1 MKRNAIIILIVFAAF
16 LIADSFNGGS
26 SSGSGAMTQITK
38 TVLGSPAANF
48 TFSGIPAT
56 SNNLLITLDAA
67 SAGAVNNE
75 SVYIQF
81 NADTGANYNFQQ
93 GILENTTFSG
103 FNTAGVAG
111 TANQGCVTIA
121 GTSSPANESSPVQI
135 SIMNYAG
142 TTFRKHALCT
152 WGNNGADVS
161 GSNSNNLSN
170 AIVTWRNTA
179 AITSIKL
186 AIVSGNN
193 FATGSTAILYG
204 IN

>member
-26 SSGSGAMTQITK
+26 SGSGAMTQISK

-56 SNNLLITLDAA
+56 SNNLLVTVDAA

-75 SVYIQF
+75 PMFVQF
-81 NADTGANYNFQQ
+81 NADAGANYNFQL
-93 GILENTTFSG
+93 GLLENVTFQG

-111 TANQGCVTIA
+111 NANQGCGGIA
-121 GTSSPANESSPVQI
+121 GTTSPANESGPVQI

-161 GSNSNNLSN
+161 GSNSNNSGQD
-170 AIVTWRNTA
+170 IITWRNTA

-186 AIVSGNN
+186 GLASGNN